1 MCVGRIFVV
10 SFTQR
15 KENCSRNW
23 SGWKSCRRSG
33 LERENG
39 MKQGKEADKM
49 CKKEWQVGCGHVFPN
64 GTVDK
69 GPTNTTGCFFFC
81 CFFACFLSSIFSLIW
96 SPVNSNPSSS
106 SRHHTTATNQ
116 GGRRVLCASAK
127 TRDAECIFSNWRSW
141 KISIY
146 LLSHTWGNRCSWL
159 ASIEGDYSI
168 PPLAPA
174 HGWLWHC

>member
-1 MCVGRIFVV
+1 MGGNHAEEVGWRERMEWNKERRLIRCAKRSDKWVV
-10 SFTQR
+10 VMSFPMVQLT
-15 KENCSRNW
+15 KDP
-23 SGWKSCRRSG
+23 
-33 LERENG
+33 LIPL
-39 MKQGKEADKM
+39 A
-49 CKKEWQVGCGHVFPN
+49 VF
-64 GTVDK
+64 
-69 GPTNTTGCFFFC
+69 F

-168 PPLAPA
+168 PPLAPG